1 MNLVSALL
9 YGLFF
14 FVQVLVAIYILVP
27 TFSLLSYL
35 LLNWLKIKTPYQK
48 KPFLT
53 DRNFEFGF
61 IVTAHQEAQFI
72 LPIVDSILKQSYPN
86 FYVYVVADDCDLSG
100 IHFADP
106 RVVVLKPEPP
116 LHAKIKSIRYAIA
129 EFKKKHDA
137 IIILDSDNLIHPQ
150 FLQVMNNHFRKG
162 YRVVQA
168 DFKPKNTD
176 TVYAR
181 MDAIGDLYNF
191 FLDREARMRLGIS
204 SSIWGSGVAIDY
216 DLYNE
221 VEYTSFLG
229 GFDKKMQ
236 AHLVQRVPRMMFAP
250 EAILYDEKVA
260 SGKSLETQRTRW
272 IFAYFKYFKDSWA
285 IFRNGIKRG
294 NFNLIYFGF
303 ITLRPPLFI
312 VLGAALLI
320 TVINYFVSTT
330 LFVTWLLLLLSFVL
344 SFVGI
349 VLLKGKNAKYLYA
362 LLLIPVFVLRQVAAL
377 LKIKRANKAFLK
389 TQHTKLVFI
398 DDLLKRNVS

>member
-1 MNLVSALL
+1 
-9 YGLFF
+9 
-14 FVQVLVAIYILVP
+14 
-27 TFSLLSYL
+27 
-35 LLNWLKIKTPYQK
+35 
-48 KPFLT
+48 
-53 DRNFEFGF
+53 
-61 IVTAHQEAQFI
+61 
-72 LPIVDSILKQSYPN
+72 
-86 FYVYVVADDCDLSG
+86 
-100 IHFADP
+100 
-106 RVVVLKPEPP
+106 
-116 LHAKIKSIRYAIA
+116 
-129 EFKKKHDA
+129 
-137 IIILDSDNLIHPQ
+137 
-150 FLQVMNNHFRKG
+150 
-162 YRVVQA
+162 
-168 DFKPKNTD
+168 
-176 TVYAR
+176 

-250 EAILYDEKVA
+250 EAVLYDEKVA

-312 VLGAALLI
+312 VLGTALLI
-320 TVINYFVSTT
+320 TGINYFVSQT
-330 LFVTWLLLLLSFVL
+330 LFITWLLLLLSFVL

-349 VLLKGKNAKYLYA
+349 VLLKGKSVKYVHA
-362 LLLIPVFVLRQVAAL
+362 LFMIPLFVLRQVAAL
-377 LKIKRANKAFLK
+377 LKIKQANKAFLK